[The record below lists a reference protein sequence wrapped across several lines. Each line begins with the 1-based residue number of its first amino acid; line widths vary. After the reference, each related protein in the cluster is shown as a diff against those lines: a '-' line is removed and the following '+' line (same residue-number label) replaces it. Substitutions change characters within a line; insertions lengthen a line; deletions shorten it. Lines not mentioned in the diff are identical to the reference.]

1 MLSDLKIDLSSG
13 DLAIENGDLVL
24 VSGADELVQLLRTRL
39 LWFYGEYKFNT
50 SLGVRYFEDILVKN
64 PNIPNIE
71 TLLKNVIAETDGVN
85 KIASFQM
92 DYNAQQ
98 RTASISFVVDSVYG
112 TLSLENLSLGV

>member
-64 PNIPNIE
+64 PNVPNIE

-85 KIASFQM
+85 KITSFRM

-98 RTASISFVVDSVYG
+98 RTASISFEVDSVYG
-112 TLSLENLSLGV
+112 TLPLENLSLGV